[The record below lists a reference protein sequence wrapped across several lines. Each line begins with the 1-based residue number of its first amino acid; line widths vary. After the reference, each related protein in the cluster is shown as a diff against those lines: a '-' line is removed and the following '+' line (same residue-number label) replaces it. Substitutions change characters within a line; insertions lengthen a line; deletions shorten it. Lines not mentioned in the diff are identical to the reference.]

1 MNLSDVAERMKHFN
15 AFYTY
20 LKSSKDFEKLTV
32 KDLLWKVYNQACT
45 DCGITAVDIS
55 EEEVAKIIETETF
68 INFISDC
75 ITNPQDAKKLPHNDY
90 VKVTWDCT
98 PEDRAK
104 CIAFPDRCEDVC
116 SAEKRTTLI
125 NLSMLCG
132 IDSDKKETLDDKL
145 LTEEEIDQLSKILS

>member
-1 MNLSDVAERMKHFN
+1 
-15 AFYTY
+15 
-20 LKSSKDFEKLTV
+20 
-32 KDLLWKVYNQACT
+32 
-45 DCGITAVDIS
+45 
-55 EEEVAKIIETETF
+55 
-68 INFISDC
+68 
-75 ITNPQDAKKLPHNDY
+75 LPHNDY